1 MAALAK
7 AQVAL
12 SHLSQV
18 HAMSA
23 RFAELGVAIHRQT
36 PADGAYDY
44 DYQGCDECDECD
56 ERDDLEEAKEGKDAA
71 PFGGK
76 VVERDESWQ
85 HTFLQQQR
93 LLIDQPMPLAEY
105 DSTHWQGLRPTYQS
119 AAALLRFAMSRESD
133 EATIAVLEH
142 MRKCNHQFCVTDID
156 EAIRQ
161 GRVKVLHWFRA
172 NSPAPHDLEAFYVR
186 DFKANGQERL
196 ANGLWG
202 RLLPPCRE
210 TARYHVN
217 LPHYE
222 PEYVLRYLATC
233 YDATRIQDM
242 VTFVYDDNKGDGK
255 RWSAAFPVSLFLE
268 LACWEEDR
276 AALRW
281 YGRIGQHVLGRANQA
296 EVLKLIEVA
305 KRHATAHVG
314 LADDLRPLLLPP
326 PAALPPSSCA
336 SSAKTVGKRGV
347 WSHL

>member
-1 MAALAK
+1 
-7 AQVAL
+7 
-12 SHLSQV
+12 
-18 HAMSA
+18 
-23 RFAELGVAIHRQT
+23 
-36 PADGAYDY
+36 
-44 DYQGCDECDECD
+44 
-56 ERDDLEEAKEGKDAA
+56 
-71 PFGGK
+71 
-76 VVERDESWQ
+76 
-85 HTFLQQQR
+85 
-93 LLIDQPMPLAEY
+93 
-105 DSTHWQGLRPTYQS
+105 
-119 AAALLRFAMSRESD
+119 
-133 EATIAVLEH
+133 
-142 MRKCNHQFCVTDID
+142 
-156 EAIRQ
+156 
-161 GRVKVLHWFRA
+161 
-172 NSPAPHDLEAFYVR
+172 LEAFYVR